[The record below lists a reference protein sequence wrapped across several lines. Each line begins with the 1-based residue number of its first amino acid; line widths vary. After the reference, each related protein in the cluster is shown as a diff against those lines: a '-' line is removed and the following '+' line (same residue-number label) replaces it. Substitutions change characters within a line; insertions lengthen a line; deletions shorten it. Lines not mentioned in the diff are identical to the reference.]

1 MSDEIF
7 SPLVLGHRSLRGMM
21 YLLIVLAGVAV
32 FIFPVAFLS
41 NISNFSLGVIGAF
54 LMIGGLVSGA
64 GHFYGVI
71 TLERAGYPLV
81 LTALMAMSTEL
92 LYKAPDENT
101 GARVLL
107 GLSVL
112 SFTLGLYGRWR
123 DLGTLSKIRATVA
136 TEYLDHDS
144 R

>member
-7 SPLVLGHRSLRGMM
+7 SPLVLGHRSLRGTM

-41 NISNFSLGVIGAF
+41 NISNFSLAVIGAF
-54 LMIGGLVSGA
+54 LLIGGLVSGT

-71 TLERAGYPLV
+71 TLERAGYPLI
-81 LTALMAMSTEL
+81 LTALMAMSAVLFYESS
-92 LYKAPDENT
+92 EGNT

-107 GLSVL
+107 GLIVL

-123 DLGTLSKIRATVA
+123 DLGTLRKIRATVA
-136 TEYLDHDS
+136 AEYHDHDS